1 MAVDSTEVLM
11 GPCDVYV
18 GAYGATEPTLGDWST
33 AIDTS
38 IWVPA
43 GATSGGVKL
52 SASIDSKTIEVD
64 QVMEELGVRITGRK
78 VACETELSQI
88 TLENIKS
95 LMNSGTITSGG
106 STVGS
111 AWTIDATTDVFTSG
125 TAHTLAVGDRVVLG
139 TITTTTGVTAGTTYY
154 VVAVGSSTTMQ
165 ISATAGG
172 TALNMTSNGS
182 TASVTLLKYKQFEPL
197 SSTEAFAPTY
207 SALLLEGQA
216 PTPATA
222 TGWKRRFILRKVL
235 STGGFEIEQK
245 KDTQQGLKAKWG
257 VFYISDAVKP
267 FKIIDQIHS

>member
-1 MAVDSTEVLM
+1 MAVDSANVLL

-18 GAYGATEPTLGDWST
+18 GAFGATEPTLGDWST
-33 AIDTS
+33 AIDTN

-52 SASIDSKTIEVD
+52 TATIDSKTIEVD
-64 QVMEELGVRITGRK
+64 QVMEEIGVRITGRK
-78 VACETELSQI
+78 LACETELSEI
-88 TLENIKS
+88 TLENIKN
-95 LMNSGTITSGG
+95 LMNSGTITTGG

-125 TAHTLAVGDRVVLG
+125 TAHTLAVGDRVTFG
-139 TITTTTGVTAGTTYY
+139 TITTTTGVTAGVTYY
-154 VVAVGSSTTMQ
+154 VIAVPTATTMQ
-165 ISATAGG
+165 VSATSGG
-172 TALNMTSNGS
+172 TALNMTGNGS
-182 TASVTLLKYKQFEPL
+182 TASVTVQKYKQFEPL

-235 STGGFEIEQK
+235 STGGFDIEQK
-245 KDTQQGLKAKWG
+245 KDAQQGLKAKWG

-267 FKIIDQIHS
+267 FKIIDQVRS